1 MHIED
6 FRLDELSEKESFHID
21 HRFVFCESADC
32 EIMHENLFGIGDE
45 LIIKTYQV
53 VSVLSDRLAHI
64 DCSEKSVLKESVL
77 PQTHCS
83 ERKTQEEKDDCEN
96 SRYDET
102 DDEDFPPVLHL
113 NYYIVLLRLTGNLKC
128 ANFELSCVFI
138 SDGGKRHRVLMQ
150 TGRRGLRS
158 SAQGQNHKVRG
169 NRGREDSEAGG

>member
-1 MHIED
+1 
-6 FRLDELSEKESFHID
+6 
-21 HRFVFCESADC
+21 
-32 EIMHENLFGIGDE
+32 MHENLFGIGDE

-53 VSVLSDRLAHI
+53 VSVLSDSLALI
-64 DCSEKSVLKESVL
+64 DCIEKSVLKESVL
-77 PQTHCS
+77 PQAHCS
-83 ERKTQEEKDDCEN
+83 ERKTQEEKDDCED

-150 TGRRGLRS
+150 TG
-158 SAQGQNHKVRG
+158 
-169 NRGREDSEAGG
+169 